1 MTDLQ
6 IIDVDLFERAQSIIQ
21 SRSKPRTR
29 REVPLNTKGQS
40 LLVGNVYCGH
50 CGRRLTL
57 ATSGRKYSK
66 KDGTVVTKT
75 YARYQCSYNTQHPGE
90 CDGPSG
96 YGVSKLDDLIEQI
109 VRIQFE
115 QIKTAP
121 PQELIKERQSREVD
135 IAKAKLNLLTSQYQQ
150 KQKDYQDLRAET
162 LRVIQGT
169 SRLNVDLLN
178 SIVEE
183 TTTQIKELE
192 QQIETAEA
200 NLQELVS
207 GTEKVRQDYAELM
220 NWAKLFDNCNFE
232 AKKMIIAQFVKAV
245 RVKRNYEIEVEF
257 NVAFDEFQQICLEPE
272 KEGEKT
278 RGTTTILALAEK
290 VGQAV

>member
-1 MTDLQ
+1 M
-6 IIDVDLFERAQSIIQ
+6 
-21 SRSKPRTR
+21 
-29 REVPLNTKGQS
+29 
-40 LLVGNVYCGH
+40 
-50 CGRRLTL
+50 
-57 ATSGRKYSK
+57 
-66 KDGTVVTKT
+66 
-75 YARYQCSYNTQHPGE
+75 
-90 CDGPSG
+90 
-96 YGVSKLDDLIEQI
+96 SKLDDLIEQI

-183 TTTQIKELE
+183 TTAQIKELE
-192 QQIETAEA
+192 QQIETANA
-200 NLQELVS
+200 KLQELVS
-207 GTEKVRQDYAELM
+207 GAEKVRQDYAELM

-245 RVKRNYEIEVEF
+245 RVKRDYEIEVEF
-257 NVAFDEFQQICLEPE
+257 NVAFDEVQQIYLEPE
-272 KEGEKT
+272 KEGEKM
-278 RGTTTILALAEK
+278 RGATTILALVEK